1 LSETI
6 AHHGLPV
13 TLGLVFLAGLAL
25 NTTPC
30 VYPIIPIT
38 IGFFA
43 NQAEGR
49 LSRTSLMAASYVLGM
64 AITYSALGV
73 AASMTQGIFGAALQH
88 PLVLLSL
95 AGLMVA
101 MALSMFGLYEFR
113 LPLSFGRLVPQG
125 SQGSLGALVM
135 GLTMGIVAA
144 PCIGPFVIGLLVH
157 VSNKGEP
164 VYGFFMFFVLALGLG
179 LPYLFL
185 GTFSG
190 ALKKLPR
197 SGEWMVAVRRLFG
210 LVLLAMA
217 LYFLHP
223 LLGRNTAWA
232 LVALSAASAA
242 YLILVEARRASS
254 PAFARLLYSLGAGLG
269 LAAVLLVPGEPRVGI
284 AWEVYSEEALVQARQ
299 DGKRVMID
307 VYADWCLPCK
317 ELDQFTF
324 TDPAVRSAAEE
335 WVTLK
340 LDLTRIESGS
350 EAERARERFDILG
363 VPTILFVDS
372 TGRERTELR
381 LEGFEQP
388 DPFLSRIKRIE
399 ALSNPGRSGGPSD
412 RRMPDQSATLI
423 EEL

>member
-1 LSETI
+1 
-6 AHHGLPV
+6 
-13 TLGLVFLAGLAL
+13 
-25 NTTPC
+25 
-30 VYPIIPIT
+30 
-38 IGFFA
+38 
-43 NQAEGR
+43 
-49 LSRTSLMAASYVLGM
+49 
-64 AITYSALGV
+64 
-73 AASMTQGIFGAALQH
+73 
-88 PLVLLSL
+88 
-95 AGLMVA
+95 
-101 MALSMFGLYEFR
+101 
-113 LPLSFGRLVPQG
+113 
-125 SQGSLGALVM
+125 
-135 GLTMGIVAA
+135 
-144 PCIGPFVIGLLVH
+144 
-157 VSNKGEP
+157 
-164 VYGFFMFFVLALGLG
+164 MFFVLALGLG